1 MGTGVII
8 MKKDNKFLNIFK
20 SKNFR
25 YGTSSFIIVAVVIAL
40 FVVIN
45 ITVPLLNIEWDL
57 TPEGLYTLGDTSKT
71 ILDNLE
77 DEVEIIGL
85 MDPTKIN
92 SSSSFFGV
100 IKFLDYYDAYDN
112 INVTYVDPDVNVGY
126 VSQLD
131 PTGALDL
138 SRQSFVVRR
147 VKDGNI
153 RAVKYYDLFSSF
165 VSSESTFQITDAGS
179 KVENAFTSAISYV
192 TRETYTTAYFV
203 LGHNEYSYLDGY
215 ITARDVMELNG
226 YNVSTF
232 DMRADMTIPEDADI
246 LLMINPTIDLLE
258 EEIKLLE
265 NYMKNG
271 GRLMIALGSA
281 ETKEEYPNIQK
292 FLDYYNVQY
301 NYDRI
306 KEYNSDSYM
315 ASNQYY
321 IFPTIVGTDAT
332 LNVYDNISYLLMPN
346 SRSIR
351 ILNKSKSFLEVNPI
365 LKSSSISKQEASISK
380 YESTKGTAYA
390 GAAVKS
396 LSTDSRLIVLGSSDF
411 MRDYILVNNKAYEPD
426 STKFYMGLVNWL
438 EGDYTQVRIEEKN
451 YFVNVLSISASQA
464 NFVAVLLY
472 ILPALI
478 LLVGGIVY
486 LKRRHL

>member
-71 ILDNLE
+71 ILDSLE

-165 VSSESTFQITDAGS
+165 VSSE
-179 KVENAFTSAISYV
+179 
-192 TRETYTTAYFV
+192 
-203 LGHNEYSYLDGY
+203 
-215 ITARDVMELNG
+215 
-226 YNVSTF
+226 
-232 DMRADMTIPEDADI
+232 
-246 LLMINPTIDLLE
+246 
-258 EEIKLLE
+258 
-265 NYMKNG
+265 
-271 GRLMIALGSA
+271 
-281 ETKEEYPNIQK
+281 
-292 FLDYYNVQY
+292 
-301 NYDRI
+301 
-306 KEYNSDSYM
+306 
-315 ASNQYY
+315 
-321 IFPTIVGTDAT
+321 
-332 LNVYDNISYLLMPN
+332 
-346 SRSIR
+346 
-351 ILNKSKSFLEVNPI
+351 
-365 LKSSSISKQEASISK
+365 
-380 YESTKGTAYA
+380 
-390 GAAVKS
+390 
-396 LSTDSRLIVLGSSDF
+396 
-411 MRDYILVNNKAYEPD
+411 
-426 STKFYMGLVNWL
+426 
-438 EGDYTQVRIEEKN
+438 
-451 YFVNVLSISASQA
+451 
-464 NFVAVLLY
+464 
-472 ILPALI
+472 
-478 LLVGGIVY
+478 
-486 LKRRHL
+486 